1 MEILVIASND
11 SILEIFVS
19 SMATIIIL
27 IIKTLEKKNV
37 RKMDTHTEGK
47 GEKKRAKIAV
57 LFFSLQ
63 HELQVQK
70 VIFHIYAPL

>member
-1 MEILVIASND
+1 
-11 SILEIFVS
+11 
-19 SMATIIIL
+19 
-27 IIKTLEKKNV
+27 
-37 RKMDTHTEGK
+37 MDTHTEGK
-47 GEKKRAKIAV
+47 EKEAKIAV

>member
-1 MEILVIASND
+1 LEILVIASND

-19 SMATIIIL
+19 SMAILIIL
-27 IIKTLEKKNV
+27 IIKTLEKKMLE
-37 RKMDTHTEGK
+37 RWIHIQKGK

>member
-1 MEILVIASND
+1 
-11 SILEIFVS
+11 
-19 SMATIIIL
+19 
-27 IIKTLEKKNV
+27 
-37 RKMDTHTEGK
+37 MDTHTEGK

-63 HELQVQK
+63 HEPQVQK